1 MGASSWWGTTNRQ
14 PPLAFTP
21 NWLTKLMLIWPHLN
35 CLSVCRQLFA
45 MSQAVHRKLTAI
57 PTKKNKWSTP
67 FNASTINGTSNN
79 LGSSQKT
86 KQLFKTRARFCSF
99 TRGTSIELL
108 PQRTCPN
115 ERRGSN
121 HFLCLCN
128 ELSMCINARPHKPP
142 WPNQNHQLQKSQP
155 KRSRLLLCMAR
166 KRMAWVVKKFCLR

>member
-1 MGASSWWGTTNRQ
+1 MVGYHKSSAPISLYPQLIDEINVD
-14 PPLAFTP
+14 LTP
-21 NWLTKLMLIWPHLN
+21 FKLSFGMQAI
-35 CLSVCRQLFA
+35 VCHVPSGSPQTDA
-45 MSQAVHRKLTAI
+45 HSH
-57 PTKKNKWSTP
+57 KKNKWSTP

-86 KQLFKTRARFCSF
+86 KQLFKTRARFCSC

-128 ELSMCINARPHKPP
+128 ELSMCIDARPHKPP
-142 WPNQNHQLQKSQP
+142 
-155 KRSRLLLCMAR
+155 
-166 KRMAWVVKKFCLR
+166 

>member
-1 MGASSWWGTTNRQ
+1 
-14 PPLAFTP
+14 
-21 NWLTKLMLIWPHLN
+21 MLIWPHLN
-35 CLSVCRQLFA
+35 CLLVCRRLFA
-45 MSQAVHRKLTAI
+45 LRKEVYCKLLLNR
-57 PTKKNKWSTP
+57 TKRNRWSFP

-108 PQRTCPN
+108 PQRTCAN

-128 ELSMCINARPHKPP
+128 ELSMCINARPHTSL
-142 WPNQNHQLQKSQP
+142 WPNQNHQFQKSEP
-155 KRSRLLLCMAR
+155 KRSRLLLWMAR
-166 KRMAWVVKKFCLR
+166 QRMAWVVKKFCVR